1 MATVEQQLG
10 ARLRRDGVL
19 RIPVPAD
26 SSRYGDMNNSVKAAG
41 ERMRRI
47 IGYARCEAD
56 VEFDPEKNEIKATK
70 R

>member
-26 SSRYGDMNNSVKAAG
+26 SSRYGDMNNSVKASG

-56 VEFDPEKNEIKATK
+56 V
-70 R
+70 